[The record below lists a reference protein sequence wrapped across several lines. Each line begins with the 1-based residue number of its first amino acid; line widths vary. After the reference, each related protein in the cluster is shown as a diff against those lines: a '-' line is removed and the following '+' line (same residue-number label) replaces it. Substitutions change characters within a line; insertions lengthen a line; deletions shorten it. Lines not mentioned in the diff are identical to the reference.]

1 MEILNVYNGYKPLC
15 YIDKNNVLV
24 YKKLRLY
31 KFNLE
36 HDDFT
41 YIATLDHS
49 IKKYIGCNIR
59 ILERILRLEP
69 RAAIKEKNYILI
81 SFKGFIYKL
90 NMDNF
95 EVSKVHKFR
104 SGMSNVLGF
113 SRISRLKGFNN
124 GIYYGEYL
132 SNDAKDEVSI
142 YRYDEDKDVFLKVY
156 TFEKGKI
163 NHIHQIVED
172 RYRNRIWIM
181 TGDFKESAAIWYT
194 DNNFKTVE
202 LFLGGKQ
209 AYRACKCFATED
221 GLIYATDTPLE
232 ENTIRKIQIN
242 DTINEYVI
250 DDIDGSVI
258 YGTEMEDR
266 YIISTTVEGK
276 TYKNK
281 LIKSLLTYKRGN
293 GIKNWNVNLIS
304 ILKSNNEVS
313 TIKKFK
319 KDIYPMGLCQF
330 GAIQFIENEFEKDIC
345 ICYGNSISK
354 FDGKMMIIK

>member
-24 YKKLRLY
+24 YKKLKLY

-36 HDDFT
+36 SDSFIH
-41 YIATLDHS
+41 IASFEYS
-49 IKKYIGCNIR
+49 IKKYIACNIR

-69 RAAIKEKNYILI
+69 RSAIKEKNYILI

-90 NMDNF
+90 NIDNF
-95 EVSKVHKFR
+95 ELTKVHKLR
-104 SGMSNVLGF
+104 SGMSNVLSF
-113 SRISRLKGFNN
+113 CRISNLKDFNK
-124 GIYYGEYL
+124 GIYYGDYL
-132 SNDAKDEVSI
+132 SNNDKEEVSI
-142 YRYDEDKDVFLKVY
+142 YRYDEDKATFLKVY
-156 TFEKGKI
+156 TFEKGQI

-172 RYRNRIWIM
+172 KYRNRVWIM

-194 DNNFKTVE
+194 DNNFKTVK

-209 AYRACKCFATED
+209 VYRLCKSFITED

-232 ENTIRKIQIN
+232 DNTIRKIEIN
-242 DTINEYVI
+242 DTIDEHII
-250 DDIDGSVI
+250 DYIDGSVI
-258 YGTEMEDR
+258 YGVEMKDR
-266 YIISTTVEGK
+266 YIISTTIEGK
-276 TYKNK
+276 NYEDK
-281 LIKSLLTYKRGN
+281 LVKSLLTYKRDD
-293 GIKNWNVNLIS
+293 GIKTWNVNLIS

-313 TIKKFK
+313 IIKKFK

-330 GAIQFIENEFEKDIC
+330 GTIQFIENEFGKDIC

-354 FDGKMMIIK
+354 FDGKMIIIK